1 MVKKKTSEKIKEA
14 VETIARPVT
23 LPLSFMADRLD
34 ELMRKLE
41 GQSARKEIVSVVD
54 GFVDSLIEEA
64 RDAEKGLFAFFSEM
78 LFAQNLA
85 ERVASLENE
94 LTLIEILCRR
104 TIQFLKPDFVVA
116 YTKSAEGRL
125 LPAFRHPPEWEDRLT
140 ALDRV
145 AEEDFDKGEE
155 LIRENTRID
164 GHFYTVVSIPLR
176 STSERFGLFMMGRR
190 EEKSFR
196 PEEISL
202 AVAGTAVVG
211 FMLSNIK
218 LHQQM
223 LRDKQLVV
231 IGQTIAGLS
240 HDMRNIL
247 SNLEGGLNLLEV
259 GHRENRP
266 ETFQLGYSVVKRS
279 YQRLKELVLSM
290 VDYSRQRE
298 PELKPTNL
306 NSLVAE
312 VAAGMKERFKEKQ
325 AKLKKELDDKLPVV
339 LVDSVRMERAVAN
352 LLDNALD
359 AVEKGKGKIY
369 LGTRYD
375 PEAKTVSVWVRDN
388 GCGIKPEVQ
397 GRIFDLFYSTKGA
410 RGTGFGL
417 AIVQKVAKEH
427 GGTVEVRSEPGKG
440 ATFLVKLPARLLG
453 K

>member
-1 MVKKKTSEKIKEA
+1 
-14 VETIARPVT
+14 
-23 LPLSFMADRLD
+23 
-34 ELMRKLE
+34 
-41 GQSARKEIVSVVD
+41 
-54 GFVDSLIEEA
+54 
-64 RDAEKGLFAFFSEM
+64 
-78 LFAQNLA
+78 
-85 ERVASLENE
+85 
-94 LTLIEILCRR
+94 
-104 TIQFLKPDFVVA
+104 
-116 YTKSAEGRL
+116 
-125 LPAFRHPPEWEDRLT
+125 
-140 ALDRV
+140 
-145 AEEDFDKGEE
+145 
-155 LIRENTRID
+155 
-164 GHFYTVVSIPLR
+164 
-176 STSERFGLFMMGRR
+176 
-190 EEKSFR
+190 
-196 PEEISL
+196 
-202 AVAGTAVVG
+202 
-211 FMLSNIK
+211 
-218 LHQQM
+218 
-223 LRDKQLVV
+223 VV

>member
-211 FMLSNIK
+211 FMLSNI
-218 LHQQM
+218 
-223 LRDKQLVV
+223 
-231 IGQTIAGLS
+231 
-240 HDMRNIL
+240 
-247 SNLEGGLNLLEV
+247 
-259 GHRENRP
+259 
-266 ETFQLGYSVVKRS
+266 
-279 YQRLKELVLSM
+279 
-290 VDYSRQRE
+290 
-298 PELKPTNL
+298 
-306 NSLVAE
+306 
-312 VAAGMKERFKEKQ
+312 
-325 AKLKKELDDKLPVV
+325 
-339 LVDSVRMERAVAN
+339 
-352 LLDNALD
+352 
-359 AVEKGKGKIY
+359 
-369 LGTRYD
+369 
-375 PEAKTVSVWVRDN
+375 
-388 GCGIKPEVQ
+388 
-397 GRIFDLFYSTKGA
+397 
-410 RGTGFGL
+410 
-417 AIVQKVAKEH
+417 
-427 GGTVEVRSEPGKG
+427 
-440 ATFLVKLPARLLG
+440 
-453 K
+453 

>member
-1 MVKKKTSEKIKEA
+1 
-14 VETIARPVT
+14 
-23 LPLSFMADRLD
+23 
-34 ELMRKLE
+34 
-41 GQSARKEIVSVVD
+41 IVSVVD